1 MDSIEQPKKKALKSE
16 YGSKKSLSGVIDM
29 EPKLKEALSFSAR
42 LKRANEMRRKEKK
55 MTARRV
61 RSLSMNASFSTLRRR
76 ARVEAIKRFKTRLAG
91 GRPIDSLSASE
102 KQRFEKIMQ
111 SKGAKN
117 AIARITTKVLPTV
130 RQREKSRHQNKNK

>member
-1 MDSIEQPKKKALKSE
+1 MESDKPKKKVLQSE
-16 YGSKKSLSGVIDM
+16 LGSKKTLNGIIDL
-29 EPKLKEALSFSAR
+29 EPKLKEALNFSAR
-42 LKRANEMRRKEKK
+42 LKRANEMRRKEVKL
-55 MTARRV
+55 TARRE

-91 GRPIDSLSASE
+91 GRSLDSLSAAE
-102 KQRFEKIMQ
+102 KQRFEKILE

-130 RQREKSRHQNKNK
+130 RQREKKRHQKR